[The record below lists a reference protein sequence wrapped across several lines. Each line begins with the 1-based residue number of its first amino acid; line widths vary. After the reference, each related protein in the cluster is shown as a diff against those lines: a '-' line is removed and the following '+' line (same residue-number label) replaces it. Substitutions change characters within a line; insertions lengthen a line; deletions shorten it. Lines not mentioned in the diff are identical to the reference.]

1 MENSERIPRMLTIR
15 QVAATGLLSET
26 ALRRLAAEDRLPALK
41 VGNRLL
47 VNFDLLVEQL
57 NGLGA
62 SADA

>member
-1 MENSERIPRMLTIR
+1 MLTIR
-15 QVAATGLLSET
+15 QVAATGLLPET

-47 VNFDLLVEQL
+47 VNFDALVEQL

-62 SADA
+62 SDDA

>member
-1 MENSERIPRMLTIR
+1 MANTERLPKMMTIR
-15 QVAATGLLSET
+15 QVAATGLLPET

-41 VGNRLL
+41 VGNRMLI
-47 VNFDLLVEQL
+47 NFDLLVEQL

>member
-1 MENSERIPRMLTIR
+1 MENSGRIPRMLTIR
-15 QVAATGLLSET
+15 QVAATGLLPET

-47 VNFDLLVEQL
+47 INLDLLIEQL

-62 SADA
+62 NGNA

>member
-1 MENSERIPRMLTIR
+1 MTIR
-15 QVAATGLLSET
+15 QVAATGLLPET
-26 ALRRLAAEDRLPALK
+26 ALRRLAAENRLPALK

-47 VNFDLLVEQL
+47 VNLDLLVEQL

>member
-1 MENSERIPRMLTIR
+1 MENSGRIPRMLTIR
-15 QVAATGLLSET
+15 QVAATGLLPET

-47 VNFDLLVEQL
+47 VNFDALVEQL

-62 SADA
+62 SDDA